1 MIRFLHRRATL
12 LAAPLLLLFAF
23 SACKKD
29 AENYAPNCSGTKS
42 FATDVSP
49 IIQSSCAVSSGCHGS
64 GSTSGP
70 GHLSTYQQVFNAR
83 TNIRAAVASG
93 RMPQGGAL
101 TNAQKDALLCWIDA
115 GAPNN

>member
-1 MIRFLHRRATL
+1 MMRSFLRLKTVSVAV
-12 LAAPLLLLFAF
+12 LLLTTALV
-23 SACKKD
+23 ACKKD

-49 IIQSSCAVSSGCHGS
+49 IIQNSCAVSSGCHGS
-64 GSTSGP
+64 GSSSGP
-70 GHLSTYQQVFNAR
+70 GFLSTHQQVFNAR
-83 TNIRAAVASG
+83 TQIRAAVASG